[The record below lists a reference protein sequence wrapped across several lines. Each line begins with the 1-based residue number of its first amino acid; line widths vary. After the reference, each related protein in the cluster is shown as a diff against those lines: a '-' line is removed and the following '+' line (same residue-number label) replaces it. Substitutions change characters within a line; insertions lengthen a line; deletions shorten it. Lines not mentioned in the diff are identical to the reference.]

1 MTNAEEPTG
10 GAAEALAR
18 EAAHRFARTRGPDAK
33 AHQADL
39 EAWLAEAPEHRAAY
53 NRAAE
58 IFAMGKLLSE
68 PDAPPAVAA
77 PEPKRGRK
85 GLAVALTTIAAC
97 AIGVGGWVTYQ
108 SSAPTSDQPA
118 AVAGTTDHRT
128 LSTSTAPQTV
138 QLADG
143 STVTLAADTVV
154 GVEVTAGVRQLRL
167 VRGKARFEVAHE
179 RRPFIVLAGGGSV
192 TARGTIFEV
201 ALAPAGKVEVRL
213 LRGAVDV
220 TMPRGATPTSEVRRL
235 APGQEVTYP
244 TQPVLP
250 AARTTAAG
258 AAVSQS
264 ATPQSFEAVSVQEL
278 IALAN
283 RTASRPIH
291 LADPS
296 LGARRV
302 SGWFRVDD
310 TLLLA
315 RRLGA
320 LLCSDVDLRDAHQIV
335 VAPQAE
341 PGSCATKEAQRQAA
355 LRNNA

>member
-1 MTNAEEPTG
+1 MTNAEEPTE

-18 EAAHRFARTRGPDAK
+18 EAAHRFARTRGPDAEVHR
-33 AHQADL
+33 AEL

-68 PDAPPAVAA
+68 PDAPPAAA
-77 PEPKRGRK
+77 TSEPKPRRK

-97 AIGVGGWVTYQ
+97 AIGVGGWITYQ
-108 SSAPTSDQPA
+108 SSAPAPDRPA
-118 AVAGTTDHRT
+118 EVVGTTDHRT
-128 LSTSTAPQTV
+128 LSTSTAPQAV

-143 STVTLAADTVV
+143 STVTLAAETVV
-154 GVEVTAGVRQLRL
+154 GVEIAAGVRHLRL
-167 VRGKARFEVAHE
+167 LQGKARFEVAHE

-220 TMPRGATPTSEVRRL
+220 SLPRGAAKATPAIRRL
-235 APGQEVTYP
+235 TPGQEVTYP
-244 TQPVLP
+244 AEPEHA
-250 AARTTAAG
+250 AARATSADAAG
-258 AAVSQS
+258 LLR

-283 RTASRPIH
+283 RTTSRPIR
-291 LADPS
+291 LAEPS

-335 VAPQAE
+335 VAPQAKH
-341 PGSCATKEAQRQAA
+341 GSCATKEAQRQAA
-355 LRNNA
+355 L

>member
-1 MTNAEEPTG
+1 MTNAEEPTE

-18 EAAHRFARTRGPDAK
+18 EAAHRFARTRGPDAEVHR
-33 AHQADL
+33 AEL

-68 PDAPPAVAA
+68 QDAPPSVAA
-77 PEPKRGRK
+77 PELKRGRK

-97 AIGVGGWVTYQ
+97 AIGVGGWITYQ
-108 SSAPTSDQPA
+108 SSAPMSDRPA
-118 AVAGTTDHRT
+118 ALADTTDNRT
-128 LSTSTAPQTV
+128 LSTSTDPQTI

-154 GVEVTAGVRQLRL
+154 GVEVATGVRQLRL

-201 ALAPAGKVEVRL
+201 ALAPAGRVEVRL

-220 TMPRGATPTSEVRRL
+220 AMPRGAAKATPAIRRL
-235 APGQEVTYP
+235 TPGQEVTYP
-244 TQPVLP
+244 GQPELP
-250 AARTTAAG
+250 AARTTSAG

-264 ATPQSFEAVSVQEL
+264 TTPQSFEAVSVQEL

-283 RTASRPIH
+283 RTTSRPIR
-291 LADPS
+291 LAEPS

-320 LLCSDVDLRDAHQIV
+320 LLCSNVDLRDPHQIV
-335 VAPQAE
+335 VAPRE
-341 PGSCATKEAQRQAA
+341 GHGSCATREAQKQAA
-355 LRNNA
+355 L

>member
-1 MTNAEEPTG
+1 MTNAEEPTE

-18 EAAHRFARTRGPDAK
+18 EAAHRFARTRGPDAEVHR
-33 AHQADL
+33 AEL

-68 PDAPPAVAA
+68 PDAPPAAVT

-85 GLAVALTTIAAC
+85 VLVAMLTTITAC
-97 AIGVGGWVTYQ
+97 AIGVGDWITYQ
-108 SSAPTSDQPA
+108 SSAPPSDPPA

-143 STVTLAADTVV
+143 STVTLAANTMV
-154 GVEVTAGVRQLRL
+154 GVEIAAGVRQLRL

-192 TARGTIFEV
+192 TARGTVFEV

-213 LRGAVDV
+213 IRGAVDV
-220 TMPRGATPTSEVRRL
+220 ALPRGAPKATPAIRRL
-235 APGQEVTYP
+235 TPGQEVMYP
-244 TQPVLP
+244 VEPEHT
-250 AARTTAAG
+250 AARVISAG
-258 AAVSQS
+258 AAGLEST
-264 ATPQSFEAVSVQEL
+264 TPQSFEAVSVQEL
-278 IALAN
+278 VALAN
-283 RTASRPIH
+283 RTTSRPIR
-291 LADPS
+291 LAEPS

-335 VAPQAE
+335 VAPQGGH
-341 PGSCATKEAQRQAA
+341 GSCAIKEAEKQAA
-355 LRNNA
+355 L

>member
-1 MTNAEEPTG
+1 MTKAEEPTG

-18 EAAHRFARTRGPDAK
+18 EAAHRFARTRGPEAE
-33 AHQADL
+33 AHRADL

-97 AIGVGGWVTYQ
+97 AIGVGGWITYQ
-108 SSAPTSDQPA
+108 SSAPTPDPPA

-143 STVTLAADTVV
+143 STVTLAANTMV
-154 GVEVTAGVRQLRL
+154 GVEVTTGVRQLRL

-192 TARGTIFEV
+192 TARGTVFEV
-201 ALAPAGKVEVRL
+201 ALAPAGTVEVRL

-220 TMPRGATPTSEVRRL
+220 SLPRGAAKATPAIRKLT
-235 APGQEVTYP
+235 PGQEVTYP
-244 TQPVLP
+244 VEPEHAV
-250 AARTTAAG
+250 ARTISAE

-264 ATPQSFEAVSVQEL
+264 ATTQSFEAVPVQEL
-278 IALAN
+278 ITLAN
-283 RTASRPIH
+283 RTTSRPIR
-291 LADPS
+291 LAEPS

-320 LLCSDVDLRDAHQIV
+320 LLCSDVDLRDAHQVV
-335 VAPQAE
+335 VAPRDGR
-341 PGSCATKEAQRQAA
+341 GSCATNGAQKEAA
-355 LRNNA
+355 L

>member
-1 MTNAEEPTG
+1 MTNADEPTE

-18 EAAHRFARTRGPDAK
+18 EAAHRFARTRGPDAE
-33 AHQADL
+33 AHRAEL
-39 EAWLAEAPEHRAAY
+39 EAWLAEAPEQRAAY

-68 PDAPPAVAA
+68 PDAPPAVATH
-77 PEPKRGRK
+77 EPKRGRK

-97 AIGVGGWVTYQ
+97 AIGVGGWITYQ
-108 SSAPTSDQPA
+108 SSAPTSDRPT

-128 LSTSTAPQTV
+128 LSTSTAPNTV

-154 GVEVTAGVRQLRL
+154 RVEITAVARQLRL

-220 TMPRGATPTSEVRRL
+220 SLPRGAAKATPTIRRL
-235 APGQEVTYP
+235 TPGQEVTYP
-244 TQPVLP
+244 AEPDHT
-250 AARTTAAG
+250 AARATSSDAAG
-258 AAVSQS
+258 LQS

-283 RTASRPIH
+283 RTTSRPIRF
-291 LADPS
+291 AEPS

-335 VAPQAE
+335 VAPQT
-341 PGSCATKEAQRQAA
+341 GHGICATREAQKQAA
-355 LRNNA
+355 L

>member
-1 MTNAEEPTG
+1 MTIAEEPTE

-18 EAAHRFARTRGPDAK
+18 EAAHRFARTRGPDAELHR
-33 AHQADL
+33 AEL
-39 EAWLAEAPEHRAAY
+39 ETWLAEAPEHRAAY

-77 PEPKRGRK
+77 PGPNKRRK
-85 GLAVALTTIAAC
+85 GLAVALTTIVAC
-97 AIGVGGWVTYQ
+97 AIGVGGWITYQ
-108 SSAPTSDQPA
+108 SSAPPSDRPT

-143 STVTLAADTVV
+143 STVTLAANTVI
-154 GVEVTAGVRQLRL
+154 GVEIAAGVRRLRL
-167 VRGKARFEVAHE
+167 LHGKARFEVAHE

-220 TMPRGATPTSEVRRL
+220 ALPRGAAKATPAIHRL
-235 APGQEVTYP
+235 TPGQEVTYP
-244 TQPVLP
+244 AEPEHA
-250 AARTTAAG
+250 AARATSADTAG
-258 AAVSQS
+258 LQS
-264 ATPQSFEAVSVQEL
+264 ARPQSFEAVSVQEL

-283 RTASRPIH
+283 RTTSRPIR
-291 LADPS
+291 LAQPS

-315 RRLGA
+315 RRLSA

-335 VAPQAE
+335 VAPRE
-341 PGSCATKEAQRQAA
+341 GHGSCATKEAQKQAA
-355 LRNNA
+355 L

>member
-1 MTNAEEPTG
+1 MTNAEEPTE

-18 EAAHRFARTRGPDAK
+18 EAAHRFARTRGPDAEVHR
-33 AHQADL
+33 AEL

-68 PDAPPAVAA
+68 PDAPPSLAA

-85 GLAVALTTIAAC
+85 VLVAMLTTITAC
-97 AIGVGGWVTYQ
+97 AIGVGGWITYQ
-108 SSAPTSDQPA
+108 SSAPTSDRPA
-118 AVAGTTDHRT
+118 ALADTTDNRT

-143 STVTLAADTVV
+143 STVTLAVDTMV
-154 GVEVTAGVRQLRL
+154 GVEIATGVRQLRL
-167 VRGKARFEVAHE
+167 LRGKARFEVAHE

-201 ALAPAGKVEVRL
+201 ALAPAGRVEVRL

-220 TMPRGATPTSEVRRL
+220 AMPRGTAKATPAIRRL
-235 APGQEVTYP
+235 APGQEVTYSAEP
-244 TQPVLP
+244 EHP
-250 AARTTAAG
+250 AARVTSAG
-258 AAVSQS
+258 AAGLQS
-264 ATPQSFEAVSVQEL
+264 DTPQSFEAVPVQEL

-283 RTASRPIH
+283 RTTSRPIR
-291 LADPS
+291 LAEPS

-335 VAPQAE
+335 VVPQE
-341 PGSCATKEAQRQAA
+341 GHGSCATREAQKQAA
-355 LRNNA
+355 L

>member
-1 MTNAEEPTG
+1 MTNAEEPASGT
-10 GAAEALAR
+10 AEALAR
-18 EAAHRFARTRGPDAK
+18 KAAHRFARTRGPDAEVHR
-33 AHQADL
+33 AEL

-68 PDAPPAVAA
+68 PDAPPTVAT
-77 PEPKRGRK
+77 PEPKRRRK
-85 GLAVALTTIAAC
+85 GLAIALTTITAC
-97 AIGVGGWVTYQ
+97 AIGVGGWITYQ
-108 SSAPTSDQPA
+108 SSAPASDRPA

-143 STVTLAADTVV
+143 SIVTLAADTVV
-154 GVEVTAGVRQLRL
+154 GVEIAAGLRQLRL
-167 VRGKARFEVAHE
+167 LRGKARFEVAHE

-220 TMPRGATPTSEVRRL
+220 VLPHGTVQAKPVIRRL
-235 APGQEVTYP
+235 TPGQEVTYP
-244 TQPVLP
+244 AEPERT
-250 AARTTAAG
+250 AARATSADAAG
-258 AAVSQS
+258 LQT

-278 IALAN
+278 VALAN
-283 RTASRPIH
+283 RTTSRPIH
-291 LADPS
+291 LAEPS
-296 LGARRV
+296 LGSRRV

-335 VAPQAE
+335 VAPRE
-341 PGSCATKEAQRQAA
+341 GHGSCAAKEAQKQAA
-355 LRNNA
+355 L